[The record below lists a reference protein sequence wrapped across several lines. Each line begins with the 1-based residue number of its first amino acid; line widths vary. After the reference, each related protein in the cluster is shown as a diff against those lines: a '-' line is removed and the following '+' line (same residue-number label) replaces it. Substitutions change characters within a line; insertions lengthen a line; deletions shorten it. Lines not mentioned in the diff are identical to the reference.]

1 MDCIFEGGVSL
12 INSSMEYTISEAAE
26 IIGYAPHVL
35 RFYEKEFNIDI
46 PRKDSNHRYYTYK
59 EIELMEYIKNLKD
72 KGFGNKQINL
82 IINSTETVL
91 NNNGS
96 NDSDIKDLTIHDA
109 NDHSKKRNNS
119 REIVDIEEVTFQ
131 ISEKISQNFFEK
143 LSTYFAK
150 ENKDED
156 LKGEIMA
163 LKNEIH
169 SKERDI
175 LVSENA
181 RLKMKVKEKTYE
193 NIKLKEELGRLKKIK
208 KASSRKY
215 LVLNNKK
222 ELNTLFYLFLLLTN
236 LCYNIV

>member
-1 MDCIFEGGVSL
+1 MNCIFEGGVSL

-82 IINSTETVL
+82 IINSPETVL

-109 NDHSKKRNNS
+109 NEHSKRRNDF

-143 LSTYFAK
+143 LSAYFAK
-150 ENKDED
+150 ENKDTSELIES
-156 LKGEIMA
+156 LKDEIIE

-193 NIKLKEELGRLKKIK
+193 NIKLKEELGRLKENQKGFFKKIFGSK
-208 KASSRKY
+208 Q
-215 LVLNNKK
+215 
-222 ELNTLFYLFLLLTN
+222 
-236 LCYNIV
+236 

>member
-1 MDCIFEGGVSL
+1 
-12 INSSMEYTISEAAE
+12 
-26 IIGYAPHVL
+26 
-35 RFYEKEFNIDI
+35 
-46 PRKDSNHRYYTYK
+46 
-59 EIELMEYIKNLKD
+59 MEYIKNLKD

-82 IINSTETVL
+82 IINSPETVL

-109 NDHSKKRNNS
+109 NEHSKRRNDF

-143 LSTYFAK
+143 LSAYFAK
-150 ENKDED
+150 ENKDTSELIES
-156 LKGEIMA
+156 LKDEIIE

-193 NIKLKEELGRLKKIK
+193 NIKLKEELGRLKENQKGFFKKIFGSK
-208 KASSRKY
+208 Q
-215 LVLNNKK
+215 
-222 ELNTLFYLFLLLTN
+222 
-236 LCYNIV
+236 